1 MPSEYVSYKTVGE
14 RHKKWSEKCI
24 WKNIMNS
31 LISHGY
37 QKGLVN
43 VNELSIDSSTVSAKK
58 GRGRRLAT
66 TVTRRLKEA
75 KYIQW

>member
-1 MPSEYVSYKTVGE
+1 
-14 RHKKWSEKCI
+14 
-24 WKNIMNS
+24 MNS

-43 VNELSIDSSTVSAKK
+43 VNELSIDISTVSAKK

-75 KYIQW
+75 KYIQCSHISITATSYNRPWTGNDH